1 MRKATAKDTKAIAE
15 FNSAMALETEVKRLM
30 PQVIAAG
37 VANLIANPERG
48 FYIVC
53 EGESGL
59 KACLMVTTEWSDW
72 RNGNFW
78 WIQSVYVKPEFRRQ
92 GVYRAMYEYLKTLAL
107 ADANVC
113 GFRLYVEKENTTAQN
128 TYASLGMTET
138 DYLMFEELKQG
149 VEFLLPPN
157 RIS

>member
-1 MRKATAKDTKAIAE
+1 MRKATAKDANAIAQ
-15 FNSAMALETEVKRLM
+15 FNSAMALETEGKRLI

-48 FYIVC
+48 FYLVC
-53 EGESGL
+53 EGELEL

-78 WIQSVYVKPEFRRQ
+78 WIQSVYVKPEFRQQ
-92 GVYRAMYEYLKTLAL
+92 GVYRAMYEHLKTLAL

-113 GFRLYVEKENTTAQN
+113 GFRLYVEKENVTAQK
-128 TYASLGMTET
+128 TYGSLGMAET

-149 VEFLLPPN
+149 VEFLLP
-157 RIS
+157 SAS